1 MIARRSRRVDGL
13 LGDHKVVHFIV
24 LDNVSDPKGMLG
36 SRQDDPERPP
46 LRSCLQR
53 RRPSRMREYL
63 ESQHWEGSRQLKGWD
78 ESVPGHSANCP
89 EHEPFFTSRS

>member
-36 SRQDDPERPP
+36 DEQLDRAPGDDGRVAPG
-46 LRSCLQR
+46 QVG
-53 RRPSRMREYL
+53 MT
-63 ESQHWEGSRQLKGWD
+63 GSRTAWSG
-78 ESVPGHSANCP
+78 
-89 EHEPFFTSRS
+89 